1 MAFCEIIDVDTKTIG
16 GTVVMSIKEII
27 TYPDPV
33 LREKSEPV
41 EKIDKDIK
49 QLIEDMTETMYASR
63 GIGLAAIQIGVLR
76 RVILVNVGEGLVV
89 LVNPKILEDEGETQ
103 MEEGCLCLPGV
114 MVEVKRS
121 EKVKV
126 KGLNRKGEEIVIH
139 AEGLLARALQH
150 EIDHLKGVL
159 IIDKI
164 SKIKRELVTS
174 KLKKEAKE
182 RAAVQGS
189 KGNSSS

>member
-1 MAFCEIIDVDTKTIG
+1 MSIQEIIA
-16 GTVVMSIKEII
+16 
-27 TYPDPV
+27 YPDPV
-33 LREKSEPV
+33 LRKKSEPV
-41 EKIDKDIK
+41 DKIDKDIK

-63 GIGLAAIQIGVLR
+63 GIGLAAIQIGVLKS
-76 RVILVNVGEGLVV
+76 VILVNVGEGLVV
-89 LVNPKILEDEGETQ
+89 LVNPEIFEDEGETQ

-114 MVEVKRS
+114 MLEVKRS
-121 EKVKV
+121 EKIKV
-126 KGLNRKGEEIVIH
+126 KGLNSKGDEIVIH

-150 EIDHLKGVL
+150 EIDHLNGVL

-182 RAAVQGS
+182 RAAV
-189 KGNSSS
+189 KGVKL

>member
-1 MAFCEIIDVDTKTIG
+1 
-16 GTVVMSIKEII
+16 MSTKEII

-33 LREKSEPV
+33 LRKKSEPV
-41 EKIDKDIK
+41 EKVDKEIK

-63 GIGLAAIQIGVLR
+63 GIGLAAIQIGVLK
-76 RVILVNVGEGLVV
+76 RVILVNVGEGLVL
-89 LVNPKILEDEGETQ
+89 LVNPEILEDEGETQ

-114 MVEVKRS
+114 MLEVKRS

-126 KGLNRKGEEIVIH
+126 KGLNRKGEEIIIH

-182 RAAVQGS
+182 RVAAEKS
-189 KGNSSS
+189 KV

>member
-1 MAFCEIIDVDTKTIG
+1 M
-16 GTVVMSIKEII
+16 
-27 TYPDPV
+27 
-33 LREKSEPV
+33 
-41 EKIDKDIK
+41 
-49 QLIEDMTETMYASR
+49 IEDMTETMYASR
-63 GIGLAAIQIGVLR
+63 GIGLAAIQIGVLK

-126 KGLNRKGEEIVIH
+126 KGLNRKGDEIVIH
-139 AEGLLARALQH
+139 AEGLLARAFQH

-182 RAAVQGS
+182 RAAAPKSGL
-189 KGNSSS
+189 

>member
-1 MAFCEIIDVDTKTIG
+1 
-16 GTVVMSIKEII
+16 MSTKEII

-33 LREKSEPV
+33 LRKKSEPV
-41 EKIDKDIK
+41 EKVDKEIK

-63 GIGLAAIQIGVLR
+63 GIGLAAIQIGVLK
-76 RVILVNVGEGLVV
+76 RVILVNVGEGSVL
-89 LVNPKILEDEGETQ
+89 LVNPEILEDEGETQ

-114 MVEVKRS
+114 MLEVKRS

-126 KGLNRKGEEIVIH
+126 KGLNRKGEEIIIH

-182 RAAVQGS
+182 RVAAEKS
-189 KGNSSS
+189 KV

>member
-1 MAFCEIIDVDTKTIG
+1 
-16 GTVVMSIKEII
+16 MSIKEII

-114 MVEVKRS
+114 MVEVKS
-121 EKVKV
+121 T
-126 KGLNRKGEEIVIH
+126 
-139 AEGLLARALQH
+139 Q
-150 EIDHLKGVL
+150 
-159 IIDKI
+159 I
-164 SKIKRELVTS
+164 SQS
-174 KLKKEAKE
+174 F
-182 RAAVQGS
+182 
-189 KGNSSS
+189 

>member
-1 MAFCEIIDVDTKTIG
+1 
-16 GTVVMSIKEII
+16 MSTKEII

-33 LREKSEPV
+33 LRKKSEPV
-41 EKIDKDIK
+41 EKVDKEIK
-49 QLIEDMTETMYASR
+49 QLIEDMAETMYASR
-63 GIGLAAIQIGVLR
+63 GIGLAAIQIGVLK
-76 RVILVNVGEGLVV
+76 RVILVNVGEGLVL
-89 LVNPKILEDEGETQ
+89 LVNPEILEDEGETQ

-114 MVEVKRS
+114 MLEVKRS

-126 KGLNRKGEEIVIH
+126 KGLNRKGEEIIIH

-182 RAAVQGS
+182 RVAAEKS
-189 KGNSSS
+189 KV

>member
-1 MAFCEIIDVDTKTIG
+1 MAT
-16 GTVVMSIKEII
+16 KEII
-27 TYPDPV
+27 IYPDPV
-33 LREKSEPV
+33 LRKKSEPV
-41 EKIDKDIK
+41 EKIDHDIE

-63 GIGLAAIQIGVLR
+63 GIGLAAIQIGVLK

-89 LVNPKILEDEGETQ
+89 LVNPEILEAEGETR

-121 EKVKV
+121 EKINVR
-126 KGLNRKGEEIVIH
+126 GLNRNGEEIDVQ
-139 AEGLLARALQH
+139 ADGLLARALQH
-150 EIDHLKGVL
+150 EIDHLEGVL

-174 KLKKEAKE
+174 KLKREAKE
-182 RAAVQGS
+182 RTAAKRS
-189 KGNSSS
+189 RRNSSS

>member
-1 MAFCEIIDVDTKTIG
+1 MSTK
-16 GTVVMSIKEII
+16 KII
-27 TYPDPV
+27 TYPDPA
-33 LREKSEPV
+33 LRKKSEPV
-41 EKIDKDIK
+41 EKVDKEIK
-49 QLIEDMTETMYASR
+49 QLIEDMAETMYASR
-63 GIGLAAIQIGVLR
+63 GIGLAAIQIGVLK
-76 RVILVNVGEGLVV
+76 RVILVNVGEGLVL
-89 LVNPKILEDEGETQ
+89 LVNPEILEDEGETQ

-114 MVEVKRS
+114 MLEVKRS

-126 KGLNRKGEEIVIH
+126 KGLNRKGEEIIIH

-182 RAAVQGS
+182 RVAAEKS
-189 KGNSSS
+189 KV